1 MIVLPPQNMER
12 FFELFNWK
20 QFPFFFYKIRGI
32 HRDRVLQHIR
42 RVHSMDSESALS
54 VIRKDGDYQYGND
67 GGEDIDGLK
76 VRLYFFAV
84 VSFKFLFFYCSCLRF
99 KNIWEKSCWSH

>member
-12 FFELFNWK
+12 FFELFNRK

-42 RVHSMDSESALS
+42 RVHSMDSEAALA

-76 VRLYFFAV
+76 VRLYF
-84 VSFKFLFFYCSCLRF
+84 CSCC
-99 KNIWEKSCWSH
+99 II